1 MVQKYL
7 LIKSIILILK
17 NGTIKKLEYQLCSK
31 ENSKFSYENIS
42 YSYEIFNEVII
53 WGLMNYPDLNKFFGK
68 NIEIHGTK
76 VSFDKNVFQKVNKEK
91 QFEKLE
97 NIKSNSTLYK
107 KLNHILKN

>member
-1 MVQKYL
+1 MAAFNPKPWFKQPIGTKISINKKYNPY
-7 LIKSIILILK
+7 SEEWDD
-17 NGTIKKLEYQLCSK
+17 KKVRIPIALK

-76 VSFDKNVFQKVNKEK
+76 VSFDKMF
-91 QFEKLE
+91 F
-97 NIKSNSTLYK
+97 K
-107 KLNHILKN
+107 K